1 MISGNDYW
9 SNEIKDPLRKQLF
22 LNKEY
27 YSFQTISDN
36 MYKVVKENASNSP
49 DKIAIIDT
57 DGSTYTYFDIQ
68 KKVEQLASYLV
79 MKYGMKKGSH
89 IGILLFNS
97 VEFVVVFL
105 AAQKLGATIIPFPT
119 KYKEKEIISLIENS
133 DCDLIIADEEYS
145 HWISKYEEIYNR
157 TFLCKTKNDRNH
169 YGFTFT
175 EAYPLIETYETGNLE
190 DIAIIMFTSGT
201 TSNCKG
207 AVIRNFNIQHAINA
221 YVRIFELTDKDSSIL
236 ATPMYNITGLVGILS
251 VVLKCKGTLYLQKL
265 FKAENVLE
273 QMQKN
278 NITFLH
284 SSPTVLTMLMSEKR
298 RFPHLPELRT
308 IACGS
313 SNMAIEKIKEL
324 KKWLPQMSFR
334 TIYGLTET
342 TSPGT
347 ISPTDVSTSP
357 YIGSSGHP
365 IPGLFIKIINDNG
378 KEAAVGEKG
387 EVWIKG
393 TNVIEEYYNQ
403 NSTLITAD
411 KWLRTGDIGYI
422 NSTGY
427 LYIVDRIK
435 DLINR
440 GGEKIYTFDVENA
453 IYQIE
458 GIKEVAVV
466 GVKDNLYGEIPVA
479 ILCVEEGFM
488 IDEIMLKTNLKEK
501 LASYEIPVK
510 YFFVKEIDKTPNG
523 KIDKK
528 KIRKNLE
535 STRERG

>member
-1 MISGNDYW
+1 M
-9 SNEIKDPLRKQLF
+9 KDPLRKQLF
-22 LNKEY
+22 LDKEY
-27 YSFQTISDN
+27 YFFQNISDN
-36 MYKVVKENASNSP
+36 MYKVLKDNASNSP
-49 DKIAIIDT
+49 HKIAIIDT
-57 DGSTYTYFDIQ
+57 NGSAYTYFQ
-68 KKVEQLASYLV
+68 LQQKVEQFTSYLI

-97 VEFVVVFL
+97 IEFVVVFL

-119 KYKEKEIISLIENS
+119 KYKEKEIISLIEYS

-145 HWISKYEEIYNR
+145 HWITKYEEIYYR
-157 TFLCKTKNDRNH
+157 TFLCKTKNDKNH
-169 YGFTFT
+169 YAFQFT
-175 EAYPLIETYETGNLE
+175 EEYPLIETNETGDLE
-190 DIAIIMFTSGT
+190 DISIIMFTSGT

-207 AVIRNFNIQHAINA
+207 AVIRNFNIQHAVNT
-221 YVRIFELTDKDSSIL
+221 YVRIFELTDKDTSIL

-251 VVLKCKGTLYLQKL
+251 VLLKCRGTLYLQKL
-265 FKAENVLE
+265 FNAGNVLE

-298 RFPHLPELRT
+298 RFPHLPDLRT

-313 SNMAIEKIKEL
+313 SNMAVEKIKEL
-324 KKWLPQMSFR
+324 KQWLPQMSFR

-347 ISPTDVSTSP
+347 ISPTDVSTSAF
-357 YIGSSGHP
+357 IGTSGHP
-365 IPGLFIKIINDNG
+365 IPGLFIKIINADG
-378 KEAAVGEKG
+378 KEAAIGEKG
-387 EVWIKG
+387 EVWLKG

-403 NSTLITAD
+403 NSELITAD
-411 KWLRTGDIGYI
+411 KWLRSGDIGYI
-422 NSTGY
+422 NSNGY
-427 LYIVDRIK
+427 LYIVDRLK

-458 GIKEVAVV
+458 GIKEAAVV

-479 ILCVEEGFM
+479 ILSLEEGFM
-488 IDEIMLKTNLKEK
+488 IDESIIKTNLKEK

-535 STRERG
+535 SSRKRG